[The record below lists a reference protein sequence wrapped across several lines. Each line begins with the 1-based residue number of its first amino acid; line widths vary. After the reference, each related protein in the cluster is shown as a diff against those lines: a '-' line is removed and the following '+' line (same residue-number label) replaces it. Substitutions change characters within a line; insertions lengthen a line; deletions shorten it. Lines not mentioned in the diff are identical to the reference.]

1 MRDDYLVLKDI
12 NKTFFSSE
20 GEVKAVEN
28 VNLKVSE
35 GELVTLLG
43 PSGCGKT
50 TTLRMISGFE
60 NPSHGEIFI
69 DGERINSIP
78 PNQRPT
84 TLVFQNYALFPHM
97 KVSENISYGL
107 RIRKLSGKEVQD
119 RTEEVMRL
127 VGLTGMG
134 NRSPAQ
140 LSGGQQQRVSLAR
153 SLIMEPKVLLLDE
166 PLSNLDAKLRVATR
180 LEIRHLQQRIGITS
194 VYVTHDQEEAMIL
207 SDRVVIMRSGKIQQ
221 VGTPKDIYTHPV
233 NRFVAGF
240 IGKANFLDAEYIG
253 PVSASEAEV
262 SVFGKRIKVPVPVD
276 ELKPNDKVILVLR
289 PEGIHI
295 GPPEGDTLRG
305 TIIETV
311 YLGNQVTY
319 RIEVEKSILS
329 ADVSNPQTGR
339 LFSSGEHVSL
349 TFLTGTLH
357 VLPSEGGR

>member
-1 MRDDYLVLKDI
+1 MRDDYLVLRQLY
-12 NKTFFSSE
+12 KTFFSSE

-28 VNLKVSE
+28 VNLTVRE

-60 NPSHGEIFI
+60 NPTSGDMFI

-97 KVSENISYGL
+97 KVAENISYGL
-107 RIRKLSGKEVQD
+107 RIRNLPRPVIEK
-119 RTEEVMRL
+119 RTEEAMRL
-127 VGLTGMG
+127 VGLGGMG
-134 NRSPAQ
+134 GRSPAQ

-194 VYVTHDQEEAMIL
+194 VYVTHDQEEAMTL
-207 SDRVVIMRSGKIQQ
+207 SDRVVIMRSGRIQQ
-221 VGTPKDIYTHPV
+221 VGTPQEIYTRPV
-233 NRFVAGF
+233 NKFVAGF
-240 IGKANFLDAEYIG
+240 IGRANFIEAEFIRTT
-253 PVSASEAEV
+253 SQTEAEV
-262 SVFGKRIKVPVPVD
+262 GLFGRKISIP
-276 ELKPNDKVILVLR
+276 KPEASCEAGDKLILVVR
-289 PEGIHI
+289 PEAIDP
-295 GPPEGDTLRG
+295 GPPSEDLVCGE
-305 TIIETV
+305 IIETV

-319 RIEVEKSILS
+319 RVKTDGMVLSVET
-329 ADVSNPQTGR
+329 ANPQAHAR
-339 LFSSGEHVSL
+339 LLEGDTVSL
-349 TFLTGTLH
+349 SFAPESLH
-357 VLPSEGGR
+357 VLPFEKED